1 MIEVRDLHKAFSS
14 SVRPLRGVSIDVP
27 EKSNMV
33 MIGKSGTGK
42 SVFLKSIVG
51 LIEPDK
57 GSIIVDGTEVVGA
70 DTKTLRDIRHNVGY
84 VFQSGALYDS
94 LTVGQNLAFPLEKT
108 RDLSESEIRDRVM
121 HYLEQVGLPEKVN
134 DMPAQLSGGQ
144 RKRIGVARTIVTEP
158 KYLLYDE
165 PTTGLDPLTTKEISE
180 LILQLRDD
188 LGITGIA
195 VTHDP
200 YCLEIIADSVAF
212 IDEGIIK
219 FEGTIEEA
227 REQDDEFLEAFF
239 RTPSEAE
246 RAAATGTKKS

>member
-1 MIEVRDLHKAFSS
+1 MIEIQNLHKAFSATL
-14 SVRPLRGVSIDVP
+14 RPLCGVNITIP
-27 EKSNMV
+27 EKTNV
-33 MIGKSGTGK
+33 VLIGKSGSGK

-51 LIEPDK
+51 LIEPDQ
-57 GSIIVDGTEVVGA
+57 GSIIVDGVQVVDA
-70 DTKTLRDIRHNVGY
+70 DKKVIQQIRIDVGY

-108 RDLSESEIRDRVM
+108 RDLSRSEIKDRVM
-121 HYLEQVGLPEKVN
+121 HYLEQVGLPDKVN
-134 DMPAQLSGGQ
+134 QMPSQLSGGQ

-180 LILQLRDD
+180 LILKLRDN

-212 IDEGIIK
+212 IDNGLIT
-219 FEGTIEEA
+219 FNGTQEEA
-227 REQDDEFLEAFF
+227 EQTDDEFLKAFF
-239 RTPSEAE
+239 RKP
-246 RAAATGTKKS
+246 